1 LKNTP
6 EHFVLIGNYPPDGQE
21 SMLRFADIL
30 AAGLRYRGL
39 SAEIVAPRPVVA
51 PPRSQPGGGL
61 QKWLAYVD
69 KWLVF
74 PATLRRLVQQRERR
88 FGGAV
93 HYHVCDHSN
102 APYLA
107 RLPKNRTAITCHDVL
122 AIRGALGY
130 PESYCAASRTGVVL
144 QRWILKHLAAA
155 PRIACVSGQTLR
167 HLCELAAEPKPKPD
181 WKVLHNALNA
191 EFKKVETPAALS
203 RLEQQGVSLPRP
215 FLLHVGSNLPRK
227 NRRLLLQ
234 MLARDSRPEP
244 AHVCFAGQPADATL
258 LDEARTLGLGDRIH
272 SVAKPSHETLCALYS
287 LAHALVF
294 PSLSEGFGWPV
305 IEAQAC
311 GLPVIA
317 SDLAPLPEVSGGA
330 ALHADPHRPAAFV
343 AALRSLDNPA
353 VRNSLVERG
362 LQNAGRFDL
371 PTMING
377 YLALHGLN
385 GAAKAPV
392 ALSPCC

>member
-1 LKNTP
+1 LETSP
-6 EHFVLIGNYPPDGQE
+6 EHFVLIGNYPPDEQE
-21 SMLRFADIL
+21 SMIRFAGIL
-30 AAGLRYRGL
+30 AAGLRHRGY
-39 SAEIVAPRPVVA
+39 SAEIVAPRPVVRA
-51 PPRSQPGGGL
+51 RSRRGNGL

-69 KWLVF
+69 KWLLF
-74 PATLRRLVQQRERR
+74 PATLRRLVQQRERQ
-88 FGGAV
+88 FSGAV

-107 RLPKNRTAITCHDVL
+107 RLPENRTAITCHDVL

-155 PRIACVSGQTLR
+155 PRIACVSQQTLS
-167 HLCELAAEPKPKPD
+167 HLCELAAERKPKPN
-181 WKVLHNALNA
+181 WQVLHNAFNA

-203 RLEQQGVSLPRP
+203 LLEQQGISLPRP

-234 MLARDSRPEP
+234 MLARDARPDP
-244 AHVCFAGQPADATL
+244 VHVCFTGQPADAL
-258 LDEARTLGLGDRIH
+258 LLNEARTLGLDDRIH

-287 LAHALVF
+287 VAHVLVF

-330 ALHADPHRPAAFV
+330 ALHADPHRPAAFI
-343 AALRSLDNPA
+343 AALRSLDDPA
-353 VRNSLVERG
+353 VWISLVERG

-385 GAAKAPV
+385 GAAKVPATES
-392 ALSPCC
+392 LCC